1 MPDRDERE
9 VGQLDL
15 LSYPDQLRLARA
27 VAAGAEAQRRLAGAD
42 QPAGSAG
49 VTGAER
55 ARLETVADDGKR
67 ARRTFVEANLRL
79 VMAEVRRYPVPTTQ
93 AFVELVQAGNVALVH
108 AADRFDGR
116 RGVRFSAYAEWWVR
130 RAITQRWAAIGGV
143 PLSAGNP
150 SPATPITK
158 GSLTAAVD
166 DRALGPDPATV
177 GDGLGPDPAAVDH
190 YRRRIAWTTRPDQPT
205 WSTTSLTGAAS
216 RSSAESPSGPIPCD
230 RM

>member
-1 MPDRDERE
+1 MPDRDELHYYEQE
-9 VGQLDL
+9 VGQLDR

-27 VAAGAEAQRRLAGAD
+27 VVAGADAQRRLAGPGR
-42 QPAGSAG
+42 PAGSGGAG
-49 VTGAER
+49 SGGVAGAER
-55 ARLETVADDGKR
+55 ARLETVADDGER

-93 AFVELVQAGNVALVH
+93 VFVELVQAGNVALVH

-130 RAITQRWAAIGGV
+130 RAITQRWAAIVGD
-143 PLSAGNP
+143 PLSAGDP
-150 SPATPITK
+150 SPAT
-158 GSLTAAVD
+158 
-166 DRALGPDPATV
+166 DR
-177 GDGLGPDPAAVDH
+177 GLGPDPVAVDH
-190 YRRRIAWTTRPDQPT
+190 YRRRIAQTAQLTRPDQPT

>member
-1 MPDRDERE
+1 MPDRDGRLHHYAQE

-27 VAAGAEAQRRLAGAD
+27 VAAGAEAQLRLAGPSQLAGPG
-42 QPAGSAG
+42 QPAGSGG

-55 ARLETVADDGKR
+55 ARLEAVADDGER

-93 AFVELVQAGNVALVH
+93 VFVELVQAGNAALVH

-116 RGVRFSAYAEWWVR
+116 RGVRFSAYAEWWVH
-130 RAITQRWAAIGGV
+130 RAITQRWATIVGDS
-143 PLSAGNP
+143 LSAG
-150 SPATPITK
+150 ATSK
-158 GSLTAAVD
+158 GSLTAVVE
-166 DRALGPDPATV
+166 DRWLEPG
-177 GDGLGPDPAAVDH
+177 PAAVDH
-190 YRRRIAWTTRPDQPT
+190 YRRRIARITRPGQPT
-205 WSTTSLTGAAS
+205 WSTTSLTGATS
-216 RSSAESPSGPIPCD
+216 RSSAESPSGPMPCD

>member
-1 MPDRDERE
+1 MPDRDELHYYEQE

-27 VAAGAEAQRRLAGAD
+27 VAAGAEASRRLAGPGR
-42 QPAGSAG
+42 PAGSAG

-55 ARLETVADDGKR
+55 ARLETVADDGER

-79 VMAEVRRYPVPTTQ
+79 VMAEVRRHPVPTTQ
-93 AFVELVQAGNVALVH
+93 VFVELVQADNVALVH

-130 RAITQRWAAIGGV
+130 RAITQRWAAIVGD
-143 PLSAGNP
+143 PLSAAP
-150 SPATPITK
+150 TTK
-158 GSLTAAVD
+158 DSLTAVVD
-166 DRALGPDPATV
+166 DCA
-177 GDGLGPDPAAVDH
+177 LGPDPAAVDH
-190 YRRRIAWTTRPDQPT
+190 YRRRIARITRPGQPT
-205 WSTTSLTGAAS
+205 WSTTSLTGATS

>member
-1 MPDRDERE
+1 MPDRDELHYYEQE

-27 VAAGAEAQRRLAGAD
+27 VAAGAEARRRLAGPD
-42 QPAGSAG
+42 WPAGSGGTGSGGTGSGG
-49 VTGAER
+49 VTGDER
-55 ARLETVADDGKR
+55 ARLETVADDGER

-93 AFVELVQAGNVALVH
+93 VLVELVQAGNVALVH
-108 AADRFDGR
+108 AADRFDGC

-130 RAITQRWAAIGGV
+130 RAIAQRWAAIEPGPGVLGGE
-143 PLSAGNP
+143 
-150 SPATPITK
+150 
-158 GSLTAAVD
+158 
-166 DRALGPDPATV
+166 
-177 GDGLGPDPAAVDH
+177 LGPDPAAVDH
-190 YRRRIAWTTRPDQPT
+190 YRRRIAQTAQLTRPGQPT
-205 WSTTSLTGAAS
+205 WSTTSLTGVTS

>member
-27 VAAGAEAQRRLAGAD
+27 VAAGAEASRRLAGPGR
-42 QPAGSAG
+42 PAGSAG

-55 ARLETVADDGKR
+55 ARLETVADDGER

-79 VMAEVRRYPVPTTQ
+79 VMAEVRRHPVPTTQ
-93 AFVELVQAGNVALVH
+93 VFVELVQAGNVALVH

-130 RAITQRWAAIGGV
+130 RAIAQRWTAIVGD
-143 PLSAGNP
+143 PLSAAP
-150 SPATPITK
+150 TTK
-158 GSLTAAVD
+158 DSLTAAVVD
-166 DRALGPDPATV
+166 E
-177 GDGLGPDPAAVDH
+177 LGPDPAAVDH
-190 YRRRIAWTTRPDQPT
+190 YRRRIARITRPGQPT

>member
-1 MPDRDERE
+1 MPDRDELRYYEQE

-27 VAAGAEAQRRLAGAD
+27 VAAGAEASRRLADPGRLAGPGRLAD
-42 QPAGSAG
+42 
-49 VTGAER
+49 AER
-55 ARLETVADDGKR
+55 ARLETVADDGEQ

-93 AFVELVQAGNVALVH
+93 VFVELVQAGNVALVH

-130 RAITQRWAAIGGV
+130 RAIAERWATAV
-143 PLSAGNP
+143 EDP
-150 SPATPITK
+150 SPPGPTTA
-158 GSLTAAVD
+158 GSLTAVVD
-166 DRALGPDPATV
+166 DR
-177 GDGLGPDPAAVDH
+177 GLEPGPAAVDH
-190 YRRRIAWTTRPDQPT
+190 YRRRIARITRPGQPT
-205 WSTTSLTGAAS
+205 WSTTSLTGATS
-216 RSSAESPSGPIPCD
+216 RSSGESPSGPMPCD